1 MRNDVDAQYGSAS
14 ALDMGNPQYG
24 NADVAINYPYAVLN
38 RMEQTGLYAQDQM
51 EWDKWV
57 LTLGGRYDYATTST
71 LTRSTNALAEN
82 HDQQFT
88 WRGGI
93 NYLFDNGI
101 SPYFSYSESFEPTS
115 GSTKDG
121 KPFDPSRGKQY
132 EAGVKYVP
140 NDKPVVLTA
149 AIYQLTKDK
158 NLTSDPNDPTGLYSV
173 QAGEIRSRGIELEAK
188 AALNENINLTA
199 AYSYTDAEYTEDT
212 IFKGK
217 RPAEVPRNQASLW
230 TDYTFYDTVLSGLTF
245 GAGVRYT
252 GSTVSYYKN
261 DTSTGKKNDSFNVG
275 SYTVADAMVKYDLAR
290 FGLPGSSVAVN
301 VNNLFD
307 RDYVSSC
314 YSEYACYWGAE
325 RQVVATATFRF

>member
-1 MRNDVDAQYGSAS
+1 MGADA
-14 ALDMGNPQYG
+14 
-24 NADVAINYPYAVLN
+24 
-38 RMEQTGLYAQDQM
+38 
-51 EWDKWV
+51 
-57 LTLGGRYDYATTST
+57 GGRYDYAKTST
-71 LTRSTNALAEN
+71 LTRSSNSLAEKN
-82 HDQQFT
+82 DQQFT
-88 WRGGI
+88 WRGGL

-115 GSTKDG
+115 GSTKEG
-121 KPFDPSRGKQY
+121 TPFDPSRGKQY

-140 NDKPVVLTA
+140 NDRPIVLTA
-149 AIYQLTKDK
+149 ALYQLTKNK
-158 NLTSDPNDPTGLYSV
+158 NLTADPNDPTGLYSV
-173 QAGEIRSRGIELEAK
+173 QAGEIRSRGVELEAK
-188 AALNENINLTA
+188 AALNANINLTA

-307 RDYVSSC
+307 REYVSSC